1 MMQAFQHHSRVRL
14 GLLGIDMT
22 AAVDPRHLSLRLR
35 IESFSSPVGVDHLRW
50 NGQMGSM
57 DAKFK
62 LYKSNLRD
70 PSFHSGSLLIWL
82 SSSKSWRL
90 LSVAPRTLVS

>member
-50 NGQMGSM
+50 NGQMVPICRKYGRKIQTIQVEPTRSI
-57 DAKFK
+57 
-62 LYKSNLRD
+62 L
-70 PSFHSGSLLIWL
+70 SL
-82 SSSKSWRL
+82 
-90 LSVAPRTLVS
+90 